1 MPPTRFA
8 PSRALACPHSLRS
21 FGAADAERSADKI
34 ENPPMELTVRS
45 AELADLDA
53 LRQLYTHLH
62 PIDDPLPEAL
72 AIQRWKAMLAQPGFT
87 CLLGLHRREL
97 VSSCCLVIIP
107 NLTRGGRPYALI
119 ENVVTDQDFRRRG
132 FGRALVQEALRLA
145 WEADCYKAMLLTGSK
160 RPETHRFYESCGFRS
175 GEKSGFVAR
184 PA

>member
-1 MPPTRFA
+1 
-8 PSRALACPHSLRS
+8 
-21 FGAADAERSADKI
+21 
-34 ENPPMELTVRS
+34 MELTVRS

-87 CLLGLHRREL
+87 CLLGLRRQEL